1 MRYKDFIEFSQIGD
15 FIDIDDAP
23 DTAPVS
29 EKIERGELLIAEGCV
44 YSRDDLMTK
53 LNNNVLVVGGSGTG
67 KTRSVVTPN
76 MLRCGESL
84 MICAPKGGFAKK
96 YAKRLKKMGYNVI
109 HLDFAHPE
117 KSMRYNP
124 LEYLKTTQDI
134 SKLAYSIV
142 YSREMK
148 VSHADPYWN
157 QNEIMFISS
166 LIGYIKETDYQ
177 PKTFEGLMRLC
188 REGKRKSD
196 DDDEHESP
204 LSLRFEALKR
214 KNPNSWA
221 VEQFEN
227 VNQAPTKTYNCFRV
241 GVTSKFASF
250 DSEEARRMLSK
261 NDIDFKRIAN
271 EETAVFVT
279 VSDTD
284 RSMDLLVNLFFTQ
297 AMQQLCDYAD
307 NETEDGRLP
316 IPVNFIL
323 DDFATICRI
332 DEFPR
337 MISTIRS
344 RGISAM
350 LLLQSEAQL
359 EQSYGFDAKTIIAN
373 CDTYAYLGGNDVKT
387 AYAVGDR
394 CNKPMNQ
401 VLNMPIGS
409 CWVFRRGELPVF
421 TKLLDPTEYTRDNER

>member
-29 EKIERGELLIAEGCV
+29 EKIERGELLVAEGCV

-67 KTRSVVTPN
+67 KTRSVVIPN

-96 YAKRLKKMGYNVI
+96 YAKRLKKMGYNII

-124 LEYLKTTQDI
+124 LEGIKTTQDI
-134 SKLAYSIV
+134 LTIV
-142 YSREMK
+142 NTLVYDKAALQSR
-148 VSHADPYWN
+148 ADPFWDLN
-157 QNEIMFISS
+157 ATVFMSAI
-166 LIGYIKETDYQ
+166 IGYMVEADYQ
-177 PKTFEGLMRLC
+177 PKNFASLLQLCHEGT
-188 REGKRKSD
+188 RKD
-196 DDDEHESP
+196 DDDFDSV
-204 LSLRFEALKR
+204 LARRFAALKR

-221 VEQFEN
+221 CQRFEEVN
-227 VNQAPTKTYNCFRV
+227 VGSVKTYDCVRMT
-241 GVTSKFASF
+241 VTSKFAKLDTEELRMMMSGNDF
-250 DSEEARRMLSK
+250 DFTSAAKEK
-261 NDIDFKRIAN
+261 
-271 EETAVFVT
+271 TAAFVT

-284 RSMDLLVNLFFTQ
+284 RSMDALVNIFFTQ

-387 AYAVGDR
+387 AQAVSER

-409 CWVFRRGELPVF
+409 CWVFRRGEPPVF